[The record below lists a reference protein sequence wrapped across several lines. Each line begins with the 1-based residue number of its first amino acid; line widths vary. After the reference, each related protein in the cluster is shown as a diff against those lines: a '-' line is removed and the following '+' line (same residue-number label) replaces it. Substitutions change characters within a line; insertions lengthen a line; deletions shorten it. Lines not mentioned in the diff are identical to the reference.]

1 MKLAYTRAMVQA
13 ALSGRL
19 DNTEMSIDPVFGF
32 EIPKYVPDVPDEVLN
47 ARSTWPN
54 PADYDARAA
63 DLAARFAKYM
73 QQFEG
78 YMSEDVKAA
87 APKVPVH

>member
-1 MKLAYTRAMVQA
+1 M
-13 ALSGRL
+13 
-19 DNTEMSIDPVFGF
+19 
-32 EIPKYVPDVPDEVLN
+32 PDVPDEVLN
-47 ARSTWPN
+47 ARNTWPN

-87 APKVPVH
+87 APKVPVY